1 MAEAS
6 ATWGKA
12 LQGVD
17 GQFGNAVTAARPQ
30 ETAAPQRL
38 GIRRQENLPSSQ
50 GRCGFPAEKAC
61 FRAQKASP
69 DLVQRLYHCFSPEL
83 TRPTP
88 SCLQ

>member
-69 DLVQRLYHCFSPEL
+69 AWFSAYIIVSHL
-83 TRPTP
+83 
-88 SCLQ
+88 S